1 MNTKCFHALLIFSL
15 CGGVAEATRRPQD
28 LQSLSAGAPIE
39 RELPAGQAHTYRI
52 VLSAGQFALAQVEQ
66 RGANVSLAANG
77 PDGKEFAHVNLR
89 NTGEGVERLAIVA
102 DAASEYILKVRSEN
116 SIGSA
121 APIGRYEVKISELRP
136 ATEQDRARLKAQTLC
151 YEAQTLSLEK
161 APESK
166 RKAARLYQ
174 EALPLW
180 RQAPEPYWESAVL
193 TRLGALHIDLT
204 EFEQA
209 KDYFSRAVIA
219 MKAAGDRRGEA
230 SAQNGIC
237 GALHYLGDL
246 KGKAE
251 CLDGLMA
258 IYRELGHRLGEA
270 NALSNKAVTFMGMSD
285 YPAALESAQQA
296 LPVFQAE
303 KDRRQEAFVLNNL
316 GEIYRQ
322 LQEHQLALDHYE
334 RALAI
339 LRERNDRRNMGLT
352 LGNLGVTYADLGDLP
367 RALDHFRQA
376 IEISDEF
383 GDRRNKSLFLESVGP
398 IWQRLGETAKAFDA
412 LTQSLELARA
422 VGDRQAIGAALTSLS
437 ELYLLRGENEKAR
450 DSVTEALELA
460 RASGKPLMEAAAFRQ
475 MGKLAVAYGN
485 PQEAIRLFQQSL
497 SLSRAIGALA
507 SEREALIQLARTER
521 ERNNFNEARDYYE
534 KAIALT
540 ESVRAKI
547 LRQELRASF
556 LAEWQDE
563 YEQYID
569 LLMQMHQRSP
579 NVGHA
584 AAAFGISE
592 RARARSLLETLAEAR
607 AGVRQGVDADLLAEE
622 RKLADRIS
630 LKERQR
636 SKSVS
641 NPQAARQ
648 TEALSK
654 ELDALL
660 DQYRALQCRIR
671 ATSPRY
677 AALTKPQPLTAQ
689 EVQIECLDPQTVLL
703 EFALGKKRSWLWAI
717 TPDTITSIAL
727 PPRAEIETSAR
738 KIYELLTVRQPK
750 KDMTESQRQALID
763 AADAKFRTEAA
774 AMSRMLFGDVAS
786 KLRREWKG
794 KRLAIVAS
802 GALEYAPFAVLP
814 LPETEGRR
822 EGEDEATGRRGDR
835 ETPSRPV
842 APSPRRPVLLIAD
855 HEVVNLP
862 SASALALIRRETAGR
877 QATPKMLAALADP
890 VFDADDPRLAAA
902 RKKTSPNGLIVSA
915 RSAESSSASSTL
927 PSELARSAQSF
938 HRDGFGRLV
947 FSNEEAESIT
957 GFAPKGSTLK
967 ATGFEAN
974 HQLVASGELS
984 RYRIVHFATHG
995 LINSEHPELSGL
1007 VLSLVDENGKP
1018 QDGFLRMSEIFNL
1031 ELPADLVVLSA
1042 CQTALGKEIKGEG
1055 LVGLTRGF
1063 MYAGAKRVVA
1073 SLWQVDDQATAQLM
1087 QYFYRGMLKE
1097 NLRPAAALR
1106 AAQIEMSKSS
1116 RWSAPY
1122 YWAGFV
1128 TQGEWR

>member
-1 MNTKCFHALLIFSL
+1 MNTRCFHALVIFSL
-15 CGGVAEATRRPQD
+15 CGGLAEAMRRPQD
-28 LQSLSAGAPIE
+28 SQSLSIGAPIE

-89 NTGEGVERLAIVA
+89 DTGEGLERLAIVA

-161 APESK
+161 APDSK

-174 EALPLW
+174 EALQLW
-180 RQAPEPYWESAVL
+180 RQTPEPSWESAVL

-209 KDYFSRAVIA
+209 KGYFSRAVIA

-251 CLDGLMA
+251 CLDALMA

-296 LPVFQAE
+296 LRVFQAE
-303 KDRRQEAFVLNNL
+303 KDRRGEAFVLNNL

-339 LRERNDRRNMGLT
+339 LRERNDRRNLGRT
-352 LGNLGVTYADLGDLP
+352 LGNLGVSYEDLGDLP
-367 RALDHFRQA
+367 RALDHLRQA
-376 IEISDEF
+376 IEICDEF
-383 GDRRNKSLFLESVGP
+383 GDRRNKSLFLESVGL

-437 ELYLLRGENEKAR
+437 ELYLRRGENEKAR
-450 DSVTEALELA
+450 DSLTEALELA
-460 RASGKPLMEAAAFRQ
+460 RASGKPLMEAAAIRQ

-497 SLSRAIGALA
+497 SLARAIGALA

-521 ERNNFNEARDYYE
+521 ERNNFNETRDYYE

-579 NVGHA
+579 NAGHA

-622 RKLADRIS
+622 RQLTDRIS

-636 SKSVS
+636 AKSVS

-648 TEALSK
+648 TEALTK

-660 DQYRALQCRIR
+660 DQYRALQSRIR

-677 AALTKPQPLTAQ
+677 AALTEPRPLTAL
-689 EVQIECLDPQTVLL
+689 EVQIECLDHQTVLL
-703 EFALGKKRSWLWAI
+703 EFALGEKRSWLWAV
-717 TPDTITSIAL
+717 TPETITSVTL
-727 PPRAEIETSAR
+727 PPRAEIEASAR
-738 KIYELLTVRQPK
+738 KVYELLTARQPR
-750 KDMTESQRQALID
+750 KDETIDERETRIATADSNFAKEAGALSEILLGGITE
-763 AADAKFRTEAA
+763 
-774 AMSRMLFGDVAS
+774 
-786 KLRREWKG
+786 KLRQDWNN
-794 KRLAIVAS
+794 KRLLIVA
-802 GALEYAPFAVLP
+802 GAMLEYLPFAALP
-814 LPETEGRR
+814 LPGET
-822 EGEDEATGRRGDR
+822 AYQ
-835 ETPSRPV
+835 P
-842 APSPRRPVLLIAD
+842 LIKNF
-855 HEVVNLP
+855 EVVNLP
-862 SASALALIRRETAGR
+862 SASALALIRREAAGR
-877 QATPKMLAALADP
+877 QAPTKTLAVLADP
-890 VFDADDPRLAAA
+890 VFDTNDPRLVTA
-902 RKKTSPNGLIVSA
+902 RKKSSANGMVA
-915 RSAESSSASSTL
+915 GVRSAESSSPSSLL
-927 PSELARSAQSF
+927 PSELARSVRSF
-938 HRDGFGRLV
+938 NRDGFNRLV

-957 GFAPKGSTLK
+957 KRAPRNSTLK

-974 HQLVASGELS
+974 RQLVATGELG

-995 LINSEHPELSGL
+995 LISNEHPELSGL
-1007 VLSLVDENGKP
+1007 VLSLVDEKGKP

-1031 ELPADLVVLSA
+1031 RLPADLVVLNA
-1042 CQTALGKEIKGEG
+1042 CQTALSKEIKGEG

-1063 MYAGAKRVVA
+1063 MYAGAERVTA
-1073 SLWQVDDQATAQLM
+1073 SLWQVDDQATSQLM
-1087 QYFYRGMLKE
+1087 GYFYRGMLKE

-1106 AAQIEMSKSS
+1106 KAQIEMSNSS
-1116 RWSAPY
+1116 RWSSPY

-1128 TQGEWR
+1128 IQGEWK